1 MAMLLAMFQKMRLIR
16 EKNQLVLEQSQYSS
30 KLSRIEKNI
39 ERTQKRYTSLFT
51 QLEQRAKTMQNQAK
65 IGLQNMFGMGA
76 NSFNPYNYTGI
87 TTNVYNN
94 VGQMLMQ
101 KNAYKYKE
109 SANGDY
115 KYLEAFTQPQYEAMM
130 AYYMQNGTFNKIYE
144 KDSDGNYDS
153 SKPTGRLGN
162 PNDTNQQ
169 WTEHQ
174 VAFFNQALQQ
184 AKMQQQQQQT
194 MCQQLC
200 TDYDTN
206 ISIWLEA
213 QKAELEAQQDAA
225 LDPLNYEQTMLEL
238 DKELKDQRLTRINA
252 ELERY
257 NELCKQEAQNSAP
270 SFGLG

>member
-1 MAMLLAMFQKMRLIR
+1 
-16 EKNQLVLEQSQYSS
+16 
-30 KLSRIEKNI
+30 
-39 ERTQKRYTSLFT
+39 
-51 QLEQRAKTMQNQAK
+51 MQNQAK

-87 TTNVYNN
+87 TQNVYNN
-94 VGQMLMQ
+94 TMQMMMQ
-101 KNAYKYKE
+101 GGYKYKSVGKDGKTVE
-109 SANGDY
+109 TSVKGISQ
-115 KYLEAFTQPQYEAMM
+115 TQFEEMM
-130 AYYMQNGTFNKIYE
+130 AHYQQYQTFATIYE
-144 KDSDGNYDS
+144 KDNDGNFDKN
-153 SKPTGRLGN
+153 KPTDYCGDPNGN
-162 PNDTNQQ
+162 KWKKEDC
-169 WTEHQ
+169 
-174 VAFFNQALQQ
+174 AMFMQAVQQ

-238 DKELKDQRLTRINA
+238 DKELKDQRLTRINS